1 MELCHQHA
9 ECFFKVPA
17 CLDPEQTMDEFIQL
31 ITKQMGISADDSRS
45 ATGSILKLIKD
56 QLDDK
61 TFSQLSDKLPGIQAL
76 VSSSQETAGSGGL
89 LGSLTS
95 LAGSMLGDKA
105 KGVADITA
113 ALTKSG
119 ISLDKIP
126 QYLTMLMDFLK
137 SKLGNELFASVAAK
151 LPELLGKAR

>member
-1 MELCHQHA
+1 
-9 ECFFKVPA
+9 
-17 CLDPEQTMDEFIQL
+17 MDEFIQL

-76 VSSSQETAGSGGL
+76 VSGSQETAGSGGL

-105 KGVADITA
+105 KSVADITA
-113 ALTKSG
+113 ALMKAG

-151 LPELLGKAR
+151 LPDLLGNAR